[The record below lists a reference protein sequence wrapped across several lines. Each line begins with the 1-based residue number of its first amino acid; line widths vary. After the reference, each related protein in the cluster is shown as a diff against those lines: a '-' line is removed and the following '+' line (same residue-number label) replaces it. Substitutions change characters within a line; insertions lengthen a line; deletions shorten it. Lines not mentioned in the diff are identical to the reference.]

1 MLLIRQV
8 FNDDMVNIYIYIGMD
23 LGGGPW
29 GPGPPGSF
37 FFLVIIF
44 LIFVVRLSSK
54 TLGLL
59 FPK

>member
-1 MLLIRQV
+1 MMIWL
-8 FNDDMVNIYIYIGMD
+8 IYISIGMD

-37 FFLVIIF
+37 FVLVIIF